1 MGQLFGGDNADGEPK
16 EIKLNNEKEYK
27 DFGKTTGEILLK
39 GNCPYHVEKFYKEL
53 SKDLG
58 K

>member
-1 MGQLFGGDNADGEPK
+1 MGQLFGGADDEGVPA

-39 GNCPYHVEKFYKEL
+39 GKCPYHVEKFYKEL